1 MGSRVPIWTSLQEKF
16 TNSTLGYFMAALVF
30 TGIIWLEVNQFR
42 NTQQVS
48 LLEEAHSE
56 TLAESIRHSE
66 VQFERFLLAIDAAAA
81 ATTPALS
88 DQVIA
93 DVVRAYE
100 SYFYLI
106 EIISARTHVIH
117 DLTKTIHPLSADLV
131 RIETELRALRPYI
144 LNSRGQNS
152 DYFREV
158 LSIANSISPDVLL
171 DTMASP
177 ENWVPAGDLTD
188 VGDTIAPNWIFTSTR
203 SFEVLLGVIALL
215 IWRLSWRLNSQTVNL
230 AQANSTLR
238 KAIETSLDAVIITN
252 STGAVSSFNSA
263 AEQMFG
269 LPFAD
274 VDGLLIED
282 LLTAGSLPLEKRHL
296 TGRQM
301 AASLARSA
309 NRGRVSL
316 KLRRDD
322 GLQHTVEVAVVSD
335 VDNKGA
341 PIFIGFLRDI
351 TARVEADLTER
362 DRRLEAER
370 SSAENARFLS
380 VMSHEMRTPLHGIL
394 TALELLEHER
404 GDEKRR
410 LLRQVARDCAGSAL
424 EQIEEVPELALH
436 DVADVPDVFLT
447 FFPVEVARIIF
458 EQSHSLARA
467 KHTTLTLTC
476 DPNISE
482 PLLGNRHAFRSALS
496 ILVGNAIKFTKHGSI
511 AVQLYPTPGESGCMR
526 VEVSDTGIGIEP
538 RNLSRIFEDFE
549 TVTIPSAK
557 TFGSSGLGLGIVHR
571 AVALM
576 GGKLESESISG
587 KGSRFW
593 FDIPLTSSLLD
604 DAKEAGRDEPPD
616 LGLNLLVVDDI
627 AMHRLLLAQMLER
640 LGHTV
645 ETADD
650 GAVAVQAANKKR
662 FDLILMDITMPG
674 MNGIDATRKIRE
686 GGASADV
693 PIIGVTANAQPHE
706 LASFKEAGFD
716 LTLVKPITSDALVL
730 KVQEVGRRATK
741 TGSAYE
747 TQELTALIAKEIFD
761 DLHAAMRTEDLLT
774 IATQALN
781 DTETALI
788 DARRVPLD
796 PLIADR
802 IHNVAGPIA
811 MIGAIRLHRLLCEI
825 EDAIRAESIRPIAPR
840 LDEAMTAKKD
850 TDDWLKDAL
859 VTN

>member
-16 TNSTLGYFMAALVF
+16 TNSTLGYFMTALAF
-30 TGIIWLEVNQFR
+30 TGIIGLEVNQFR
-42 NTQQVS
+42 NTQQVR

-56 TLAESIRHSE
+56 TLAENIRRSE
-66 VQFERFLLAIDAAAA
+66 VQFERFLLVIDAAAA

-106 EIISARTHVIH
+106 EIISAHTHVIH
-117 DLTKTIHPLSADLV
+117 DLTKTIHPLSTDLV
-131 RIETELRALRPYI
+131 RIDTELRALHPYI
-144 LNSRGQNS
+144 LNSQGQDA
-152 DYFREV
+152 DYFRQV
-158 LSIANSISPDVLL
+158 LRLAISIYPELHL
-171 DTMASP
+171 DTATSTA
-177 ENWVPAGDLTD
+177 NWVPAGAVTD
-188 VGDTIAPNWIFTSTR
+188 VHGTTILNSTFASTR
-203 SFEVLLGVIALL
+203 RFEALLGVIALL
-215 IWRLSWRLNSQTVNL
+215 VWLRSRRFYSQTVNL
-230 AQANSTLR
+230 AQANSKLR

-252 STGAVSSFNSA
+252 STGAVSCYNSA

-274 VDGLLIED
+274 VEGLLIED
-282 LLTAGSLPLEKRHL
+282 LLTASSLTLENRHL
-296 TGRQM
+296 TGRQI

-322 GLQHTVEVAVVSD
+322 GLQHTVEIAVISD

-351 TARVEADLTER
+351 TAWVEADLAER
-362 DRRLEAER
+362 DGRFEAER
-370 SSAENARFLS
+370 SSAANARFLS

-410 LLRQVARDCAGSAL
+410 VLRKVARDCAGSAL
-424 EQIEEVPELALH
+424 EQIEEVLELALH
-436 DVADVPDVFLT
+436 DVADVPDVFLS
-447 FFPVEVARIIF
+447 FFPVEVARIIL
-458 EQSHSLARA
+458 EQSQSLAA
-467 KHTTLTLTC
+467 ANHTTLTLAC
-476 DPNISE
+476 DPAVSG
-482 PLLGNRHAFRSALS
+482 PLLGNRRAFRSALS
-496 ILVGNAIKFTKHGSI
+496 NLVGNAIKFTKHGSI

-549 TVTIPSAK
+549 TVTILSAE
-557 TFGSSGLGLGIVHR
+557 TFGSSGLGLGIIQR

-576 GGKLESESISG
+576 GGKLESESIFG

-604 DAKEAGRDEPPD
+604 DVKESGRDEPPD
-616 LGLNLLVVDDI
+616 SGLNLLVVDDI
-627 AMHRLLLAQMLER
+627 AINRLLLAQMLER

-645 ETADD
+645 ETSND
-650 GAVAVQAANKKR
+650 GAVAVQAACKKR
-662 FDLILMDITMPG
+662 FDLILMDINMPV

-693 PIIGVTANAQPHE
+693 PIIGVTANAQPQE

-716 LTLVKPITSDALVL
+716 LTLVKPITSDALAL
-730 KVQEVGRRATK
+730 KVQEVRRRATK

-747 TQELTALIAKEIFD
+747 TQELPALIAKEIFD
-761 DLHAAMRTEDLLT
+761 DLHAAIRTEDLLT
-774 IATQALN
+774 ITTQALN